1 MKKKMLAVLL
11 AASMVAS
18 MTACGSSNSADTT
31 TTEEGTNESTDGA
44 EAAADVSDLKIGLIT
59 DVGGVNDGSFNQ
71 SSWEGLERAGEEL
84 GVTVNYL
91 ESATDADYK
100 PNMETFI
107 DEDYDL
113 IISVGY
119 MLADATREAAEANP
133 DTKFAIIDDATI
145 DLPNVTSLMFKAEQA
160 SYLVGYVA
168 GLTTKTNNIGFVVG
182 MTNETMNQFGY
193 GYCAGAIDANP
204 DITVQQ
210 MNANSFADSATG
222 KSMANAEITNGADIV
237 FQAAG
242 ATGLGVIEACQE
254 AGVYAIGVDSDQ
266 SATYTEQPE
275 IQKTFVTSV
284 LKKMGNGIYK
294 VIGDFLN
301 NGTLPYG
308 KYEIFGLAED
318 SVGIVENDL
327 YDQYVS
333 DAGKAMIEEA
343 CNVYADI
350 IAKYPNKEEFY
361 LIEAELYI
369 SVEKWQKAIEVFDR
383 YEQQNGITEPVS
395 IEKIKLYTKL
405 DDVKKASN
413 ELLKLIRKFPD
424 KSEYLSLLAELYFK
438 KDYKFWIVY

>member
-11 AASMVAS
+11 AGAMVAS
-18 MTACGSSNSADTT
+18 LTACGGSNSADTADT
-31 TTEEGTNESTDGA
+31 TKTEESGDSA
-44 EAAADVSDLKIGLIT
+44 EAADTKDASEFKVGLIT

-91 ESATDADYK
+91 ESATDADYA
-100 PNMETFI
+100 PNLETFV

-119 MLADATREAAEANP
+119 MLADATRAAAEANP
-133 DTKFAIIDDATI
+133 DTKFAIIDDSSI
-145 DLPNVTSLMFKAEQA
+145 DLPNVTSLIFHAEQA

-204 DITVQQ
+204 DVTVQQ

-266 SATYTEQPE
+266 SSIAPNTVLTSAMKRVDNAVYEAVQELIDGTLEGGV
-275 IQKTFVTSV
+275 KTFDLAAGGVDIAPSQD
-284 LKKMGNGIYK
+284 LISED
-294 VIGDFLN
+294 VIAAVD
-301 NGTLPYG
+301 
-308 KYEIFGLAED
+308 
-318 SVGIVENDL
+318 
-327 YDQYVS
+327 
-333 DAGKAMIEEA
+333 
-343 CNVYADI
+343 
-350 IAKYPNKEEFY
+350 
-361 LIEAELYI
+361 
-369 SVEKWQKAIEVFDR
+369 EVK
-383 YEQQNGITEPVS
+383 
-395 IEKIKLYTKL
+395 EKIISG
-405 DDVKKASN
+405 DVVVPNDKASF
-413 ELLKLIRKFPD
+413 EEKYGD
-424 KSEYLSLLAELYFK
+424 
-438 KDYKFWIVY
+438 VYVLD

>member
-1 MKKKMLAVLL
+1 MRKKMLAALL
-11 AASMVAS
+11 AVSMVAS
-18 MTACGSSNSADTT
+18 MTACGSSKS
-31 TTEEGTNESTDGA
+31 ESTDGA
-44 EAAADVSDLKIGLIT
+44 KEASESTDGAKEASDLKIGLIT

-254 AGVYAIGVDSDQ
+254 AGVYAIGGDSY
-266 SATYTEQPE
+266 SG
-275 IQKTFVTSV
+275 F
-284 LKKMGNGIYK
+284 
-294 VIGDFLN
+294 
-301 NGTLPYG
+301 
-308 KYEIFGLAED
+308 
-318 SVGIVENDL
+318 
-327 YDQYVS
+327 
-333 DAGKAMIEEA
+333 
-343 CNVYADI
+343 
-350 IAKYPNKEEFY
+350 
-361 LIEAELYI
+361 
-369 SVEKWQKAIEVFDR
+369 R
-383 YEQQNGITEPVS
+383 
-395 IEKIKLYTKL
+395 
-405 DDVKKASN
+405 
-413 ELLKLIRKFPD
+413 
-424 KSEYLSLLAELYFK
+424 
-438 KDYKFWIVY
+438 